1 MKELWIKYST
11 KIDALLPRER
21 AMVFLA
27 AVAIAMFMV
36 YALFIEPEAAR
47 RKVLSARMTLQ
58 QTEMQAL
65 QMKSQA
71 MRNLRVDPDAANQA
85 RGEVLKRQITE
96 IDGTLKDMQRSLVP
110 AQSMKT
116 VLQEVLARNPRLH
129 LIAMHTLPAAPLVE
143 KNEKAEKPN
152 VPAVPAARP
161 QDKPSS
167 GASNVF
173 KHGVQI
179 TLQGSYTDLHD
190 YLARLEKQPWRMFWA
205 RASLNAEDYPRL
217 TLTVTIYTLSLDKAW
232 LEV

>member
-1 MKELWIKYST
+1 
-11 KIDALLPRER
+11 
-21 AMVFLA
+21 
-27 AVAIAMFMV
+27 
-36 YALFIEPEAAR
+36 
-47 RKVLSARMTLQ
+47 MTLQ

-71 MRNLRVDPDAANQA
+71 MRNLRADPDAANQA

-110 AQSMKT
+110 AQNMKT

-152 VPAVPAARP
+152 APAVPAARP